1 MSNKVQLSKDGKS
14 IEFKQSETLP
24 ATAKKFRR
32 SPDIDGFY
40 RFVYENNLQKEAYTI
55 LESIAARRKTE
66 KKKAEKAE
74 KKKKK

>member
-55 LESIAARRKTE
+55 LESISTRRKAA
-66 KKKAEKAE
+66 KKLE